1 MDSGGDIIGTL
12 FTFFTFVLIIVL
24 PMAMAYLQARKDRK
38 TGYIHEKPAGTQ
50 PAEKDRTEY
59 SSDNRAESDGY
70 SYDRKPSKAK
80 RRPLRTAAKSA
91 GGLFSSIDL
100 LRQQERESEPEV
112 SFSEGPPSSTHQQQQ
127 TSQQLGEKFN
137 PIEAMSNEFEIPLSK
152 RTEAPEISEGGVY
165 HASLPGTPAI
175 SKLRELNELQ
185 RAILLSEIL
194 GPPKGLE

>member
-1 MDSGGDIIGTL
+1 MDSGGDLIGTL
-12 FTFFTFVLIIVL
+12 FTFLTFVLIIVL

-38 TGYIHEKPAGTQ
+38 AGYMHDHSAGSQPAGDQRNET
-50 PAEKDRTEY
+50 D
-59 SSDNRAESDGY
+59 
-70 SYDRKPSKAK
+70 SKS
-80 RRPLRTAAKSA
+80 RPLRSTAKSA
-91 GGLFSSIDL
+91 RGLFSSIDL
-100 LRQQERESEPEV
+100 LRRQERESEPEV
-112 SFSEGPPSSTHQQQQ
+112 SFSEGRPSSVRQQG

-137 PIEAMSNEFEIPLSK
+137 PIEAMSNEIDIPLSK
-152 RTEAPEISEGGVY
+152 TTETTKVSEGGIQ